1 MRLRMVAVPPP
12 RHHPPAPPPARPVS
26 RGDSIPHGFV
36 QIHRNRTL
44 PGAADGGGMRRRM
57 AEDGG
62 GWRWMAEG
70 GGRRSVVN
78 RHTVQG
84 PGSSRH
90 YFFAAFF
97 SWACPPDPP
106 DLAPHGATGANM
118 GQ

>member
-1 MRLRMVAVPPP
+1 MRLRCPPP
-12 RHHPPAPPPARPVS
+12 ARPPPARPVS

-44 PGAADGGGMRRRM
+44 PGAADGGGMRRK
-57 AEDGG
+57 
-62 GWRWMAEG
+62 G